1 MGVLELFVEAL
12 HISEQLGGQA
22 MAGSFDWRGWSD
34 TLEES
39 DGVRSVEFLGD
50 SAW

>member
-12 HISEQLGGQA
+12 QVCEQFGGQV
-22 MAGSFDWRGWSD
+22 MAGSFDRRDWTD
-34 TLEES
+34 TLEEP